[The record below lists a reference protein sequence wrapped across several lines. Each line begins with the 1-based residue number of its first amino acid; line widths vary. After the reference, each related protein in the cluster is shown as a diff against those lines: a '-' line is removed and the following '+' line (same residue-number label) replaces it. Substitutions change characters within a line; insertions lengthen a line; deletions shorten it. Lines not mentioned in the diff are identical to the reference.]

1 MKKLKPLLAN
11 ILAYII
17 ILIGFISTYFYMKND
32 ISFLTAI
39 PAIIAVIVFHPAVKY
54 WSNFSKELLNIKNEE

>member
-1 MKKLKPLLAN
+1 MKKSKLLLAN

-17 ILIGFISTYFYMKND
+17 ILIGFISTYFYMKNN

-39 PAIIAVIVFHPAVKY
+39 PAIIAVIVFHPAVNY
-54 WSNFSKELLNIKNEE
+54 WSNFTIELLYIKNEE